1 MEPRLI
7 LFSGLPGCGKT
18 TLARRL
24 ARAIGAPLLAKDRVQ
39 RVLRD
44 QIPAAQAVD
53 GYHLLLDLADEQ
65 LGLGLSVILDGVFP
79 LAGFRTV
86 AREIA
91 ARYGRQFCVIHC
103 YCSDEAVW
111 RARVEDGRVQYV
123 PGWPPVGW
131 AEVERLRPH
140 YQPWAPDQALFVDAV
155 HRLEENLARVQAHL
169 AAR

>member
-1 MEPRLI
+1 MQPRLI

-24 ARAIGAPLLAKDRVQ
+24 ARAMGAPLLAKDRVQ

-44 QIPAAQAVD
+44 HVPAAEAVD

-79 LAGFRTV
+79 LTGFREV

-91 ARYGRQFCVIHC
+91 ARHDLPLSVIHC
-103 YCSDEAVW
+103 FCADADIW
-111 RARVEDGRVQYV
+111 RARLAAGRVQYV

-131 AEVERLRPH
+131 AEVERLCPL

-155 HRLEENLARVQAHL
+155 QPLEDNLARVQAHL
-169 AAR
+169 AAL